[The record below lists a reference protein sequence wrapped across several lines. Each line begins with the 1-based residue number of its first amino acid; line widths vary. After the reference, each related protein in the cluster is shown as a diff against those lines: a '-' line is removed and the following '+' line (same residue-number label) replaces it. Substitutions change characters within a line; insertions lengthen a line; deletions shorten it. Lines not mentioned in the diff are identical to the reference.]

1 MRHIVRN
8 KILNSH
14 NTYHNWNE
22 YLSWLH
28 HSMVKKIWD
37 YIEILCTVH
46 ILGTTRQTSLTLSN
60 RQVSISSFMFMAYIR
75 EFEYNFLMGWRA
87 QDIFLNVDWK
97 RCCWNRKETI
107 IWFFVNHPVLRHRI
121 LGKVQNFYYKHATPY
136 FRFSTS
142 TKLCNTANK

>member
-1 MRHIVRN
+1 MHKFLNIYHDYTTQWLAI
-8 KILNSH
+8 KIL
-14 NTYHNWNE
+14 
-22 YLSWLH
+22 
-28 HSMVKKIWD
+28 WD
-37 YIEILCTVH
+37 YIWILSTVH

-87 QDIFLNVDWK
+87 QDIFRNVDWK
-97 RCCWNRKETI
+97 RLSEETI